1 MIATYIDS
9 GVLIAA
15 ARGDAI
21 LSPRALAYLA
31 DPDREYITSDYVR
44 LEVLPKAIFNKRK
57 EETEFYNEFFRQN
70 ARTIPTSVAL
80 LKYAM
85 EEGCDNG
92 IAGLDAVHIA
102 CAVFGGVEEFITS
115 ERETSPIHRTQ
126 KVRVISI
133 HPAHLENV

>member
-15 ARGDAI
+15 ARGDAD
-21 LSPRALAYLA
+21 LSPLALAYLGN
-31 DPDREYITSDYVR
+31 PDREYITSEYVR

-57 EETEFYNEFFRQN
+57 EEAEFYNEFFRQN
-70 ARTIPTSVAL
+70 SRTIPTSAAL
-80 LKYAM
+80 LEYAM
-85 EEGCDNG
+85 AEGCENG

-102 CAVFGGVEEFITS
+102 CAVFAGVEEFITS
-115 ERETSPIHRTQ
+115 ERKTSPIHRTQ

-133 HPAHLENV
+133 HPAHPDNV